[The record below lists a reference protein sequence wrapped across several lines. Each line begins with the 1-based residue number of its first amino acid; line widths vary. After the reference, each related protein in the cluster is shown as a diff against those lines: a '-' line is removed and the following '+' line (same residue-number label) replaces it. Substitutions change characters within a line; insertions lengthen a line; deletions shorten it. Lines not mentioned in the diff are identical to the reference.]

1 MDINAYLKE
10 KKELVDIFLK
20 EYFFSE
26 FHSGGPPK
34 DAITYSLSAGGKG

>member
-20 EYFFSE
+20 EYFSPNFI
-26 FHSGGPPK
+26 P
-34 DAITYSLSAGGKG
+34 AA